1 MQYPFPET
9 FADGTTVEIRLER
22 ESVLY
27 ERKITWTSTLIEHQ
41 VASLAYS
48 GENLLRDAEVEKAK
62 LPPFALAFYKFLFF
76 KGQIPT
82 EQELW
87 AQYLI
92 AHYGVLDETRIQFF
106 RKGAWRV
113 YNADAVKARLLRS
126 FPSLIR
132 DFHFF
137 VLCQESGRF
146 QEVKYSLRDDYFN
159 GVDLTVT
166 YQNKTFRVAVM
177 LNSERARQFK
187 EQKYSRHAATS
198 EQEVVMLFDLPRS
211 EQNKGKIKLFSSQHI
226 QQLITELEKRT
237 HELPRI

>member
-1 MQYPFPET
+1 MTLSLPET
-9 FADGTTVEIRLER
+9 FADGTTIDIGLEKG
-22 ESVLY
+22 SITYV
-27 ERKITWTSTLIEHQ
+27 RKVNWTSALIEQQ

-87 AQYLI
+87 TQYLI
-92 AHYGVLDETRIQFF
+92 AHFGVLDETRIQFF
-106 RKGAWRV
+106 RKGTWRV
-113 YNADAVKARLLRS
+113 YKADAVKARLLRS

-159 GVDLTVT
+159 GVDLTLT
-166 YQNKTFRVAVM
+166 YLNKTFRVAVM

>member
-1 MQYPFPET
+1 MTQLLPET
-9 FADGTTVEIRLER
+9 FADGTTIDIGLEKG
-22 ESVLY
+22 SITYV
-27 ERKITWTSTLIEHQ
+27 RKVNWTSALIEQQ

-87 AQYLI
+87 TQYLI
-92 AHYGVLDETRIQFF
+92 AHFGVLDETRIQFF
-106 RKGAWRV
+106 RKGTWRV
-113 YNADAVKARLLRS
+113 YKADAVKARLFRS

-159 GVDLTVT
+159 GVDLTLT

-187 EQKYSRHAATS
+187 EQKYSRHAETD
-198 EQEVVMLFDLPRS
+198 EQEVILLFDLPRS

>member
-1 MQYPFPET
+1 MTLSLPET
-9 FADGTTVEIRLER
+9 FADGTTIDIGLEKG
-22 ESVLY
+22 SITYV
-27 ERKITWTSTLIEHQ
+27 RKVNWTSALIEQQ

-48 GENLLRDAEVEKAK
+48 GENLLKDAEVEKAK

-76 KGQIPT
+76 KGQLPT

-87 AQYLI
+87 TQYLI
-92 AHYGVLDETRIQFF
+92 AHFGVLDETRIHYF
-106 RKGAWRV
+106 RKGTWRV

-137 VLCQESGRF
+137 VLCQESGRL

-159 GVDLTVT
+159 GVDLTLT
-166 YQNKTFRVAVM
+166 YLNKTFRVAVM

>member
-1 MQYPFPET
+1 MQYPLPET
-9 FADGTTVEIRLER
+9 FADGTTVEIRLEK
-22 ESVLY
+22 EHVFY
-27 ERKITWTSTLIEHQ
+27 ERKITWTSTAIEQQ
-41 VASLAYS
+41 VAVLAYS

-76 KGQIPT
+76 KGQLPT

-87 AQYLI
+87 TQYLV
-92 AHYGVLDETRIQFF
+92 AHFGVLDETRIQYF
-106 RKGAWRV
+106 RKGTLRT

-137 VLCQESGRF
+137 VLCQESGQF

-159 GVDLTVT
+159 GVDLTLKHK
-166 YQNKTFRVAVM
+166 NETFQVAVM

-187 EQKYSRHAATS
+187 EQKYSRHAETTN
-198 EQEVVMLFDLPRS
+198 QEVIMLFDLPRN
-211 EQNKGKIKLFSSQHI
+211 EQNKGKIKLFSTQHV
-226 QQLITELEKRT
+226 QQLITELEKKNA
-237 HELPRI
+237 

>member
-1 MQYPFPET
+1 MQYPLPET
-9 FADGTTVEIRLER
+9 FADGTTVEIRLEK

-27 ERKITWTSTLIEHQ
+27 ERKITWTSGLIEQQ
-41 VASLAYS
+41 VATLNYS
-48 GENLLRDAEVEKAK
+48 GENLVRDAEVEKAK

-76 KGQIPT
+76 KGQLPT

-87 AQYLI
+87 TQYLS
-92 AHYGVLDETRIQFF
+92 AHFGVLDETRIHYF
-106 RKGAWRV
+106 RKGTWRI

-159 GVDLTVT
+159 GVDLTLT
-166 YQNKTFRVAVM
+166 YHHTTFRVAVM

-187 EQKYSRHAATS
+187 EQKYSRHVTTS
-198 EQEVVMLFDLPRS
+198 EQEVIVLFDLPRN
-211 EQNKGKIKLFSSQHI
+211 EQNKGKIKLFSPQHI
-226 QQLITELEKRT
+226 QQLIIELEKRT